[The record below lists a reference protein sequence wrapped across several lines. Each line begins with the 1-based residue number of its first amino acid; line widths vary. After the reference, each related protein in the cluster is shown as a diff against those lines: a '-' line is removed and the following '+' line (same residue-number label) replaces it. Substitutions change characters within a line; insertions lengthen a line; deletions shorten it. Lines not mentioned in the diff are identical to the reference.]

1 MENFALDAMPDLLE
15 GIVPLEMTLV
25 SLALQADGYI
35 MLDEFNK
42 LLTGFKFDLFDLNSR
57 STTFSKFGCL
67 KMTAS
72 EYWCLIRNLPFI
84 MRNKVK

>member
-57 STTFSKFGCL
+57 STTFSKFG
-67 KMTAS
+67 AH
-72 EYWCLIRNLPFI
+72 NLFYITLPL
-84 MRNKVK
+84 